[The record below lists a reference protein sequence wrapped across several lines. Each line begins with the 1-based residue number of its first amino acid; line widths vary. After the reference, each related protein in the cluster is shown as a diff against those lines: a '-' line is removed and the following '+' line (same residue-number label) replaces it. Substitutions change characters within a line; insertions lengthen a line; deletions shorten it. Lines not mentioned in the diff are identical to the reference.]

1 MKEIL
6 LEAKFRWES
15 HMEVNIKMVREKGVK
30 GKKHKFQKQEEFW
43 GVTFA
48 ETYSIL
54 LEVVQIMCQG
64 SEKEEMR

>member
-6 LEAKFRWES
+6 LEAKVRWES
-15 HMEVNIKMVREKGVK
+15 HMEVNIKMVREKGVN
-30 GKKHKFQKQEEFW
+30 GKKHKFQKQEFW